1 MDAFKNLFSNEHGFV
16 MFLLIIGA
24 TVLTAVGKMTVDQ
37 WTTYSQ
43 WIFGI
48 FMGGHAV
55 MSAAD
60 SIGNARSNAAPP
72 APTAAAVVM
81 VPDATK

>member
-1 MDAFKNLFSNEHGFV
+1 MDALKNLFSNEHGFV
-16 MFLLIIGA
+16 MLLLIIGA

-60 SIGNARSNAAPP
+60 SISSARASAAPP
-72 APTAAAVVM
+72 PTAPPAVDAA
-81 VPDATK
+81 K

>member
-1 MDAFKNLFSNEHGFV
+1 MDAIKNLFSNEHGLI
-16 MFLLIIGA
+16 MLLLIIGA

-37 WTTYSQ
+37 WTSYSQ

-60 SIGNARSNAAPP
+60 SFSNGKAAPTTAP
-72 APTAAAVVM
+72 AAPAAPSAE
-81 VPDATK
+81 PSK